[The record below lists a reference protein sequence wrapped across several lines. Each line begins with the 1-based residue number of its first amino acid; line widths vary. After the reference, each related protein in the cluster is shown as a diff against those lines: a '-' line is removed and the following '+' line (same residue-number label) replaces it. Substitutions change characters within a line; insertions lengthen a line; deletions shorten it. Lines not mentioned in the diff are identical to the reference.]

1 MQTDKSENV
10 SPTIGNTVLADVF
23 ITMAKK
29 ENPIHLPSFIRIRSL
44 YYPNERQNLK
54 KEIWDLIETDS
65 RFTYERTSEI
75 FITKGLKSNE
85 RFLDFLPRERQGSTN
100 EGAYISHLV
109 VRKNIS

>member
-1 MQTDKSENV
+1 MSNSSNSTAIAQNC
-10 SPTIGNTVLADVF
+10 VLADVF
-23 ITMAKK
+23 IAMAKK

-44 YYPNERQNLK
+44 YYPNERQKLK
-54 KEIWDLIETDS
+54 KDIWDLIENDS

-75 FITKGLKSNE
+75 FITKGLKCNE
-85 RFLDFLPRERQGSTN
+85 RFLDFLPREREGTMN

>member
-1 MQTDKSENV
+1 MSNSSNSAAIVQNCL
-10 SPTIGNTVLADVF
+10 LADVF
-23 ITMAKK
+23 ISMAKR

-44 YYPNERQNLK
+44 YYPKERQKLK

-75 FITKGLKSNE
+75 FITKGLKCNE
-85 RFLDFLPRERQGSTN
+85 RFLDFLPREKEGSMN
-100 EGAYISHLV
+100 EGAYISHLF